1 MERREF
7 LKLGL
12 AGIGTLALAKNAYA
26 LEFYPKPSDKKWA
39 VLYAT
44 WCGTSRDAGV
54 WISEGM
60 GGIAAVFDVQENPD
74 LQGFDHIVIGGS
86 VRNMATSEALQDY
99 IAKNRRWLQPKV
111 RGLFAV
117 CGNREKPVGPEQ
129 IRIFINNH
137 LAKLCDVGNIPS
149 SVFNGRITK
158 SLMEP
163 EVAQMMA
170 AFYPQMMGKP
180 LADYDYLKRADC
192 MAFGQEVLRNAR
204 QR

>member
-12 AGIGTLALAKNAYA
+12 TGIGTLALAKNADA

-74 LQGFDHIVIGGS
+74 LKGFDHIVIGGS
-86 VRNMATSEALQDY
+86 IRSMATSEALQDY

-129 IRIFINNH
+129 TKILIDNH
-137 LAKLCDVGNIPS
+137 LAKLCDVSNIPS
-149 SVFNGRITK
+149 RVFNGRITK

-170 AFYPQMMGKP
+170 AFYPKMMGKP
-180 LADYDYLKRADC
+180 LEDYDYLKRADC
-192 MAFGQEVLRNAR
+192 MAFGQEVLQNMR
-204 QR
+204 